1 MTESPWQAWQSGR
14 RGVAE
19 GASEDGEDAADR
31 PTGEPGLLELED
43 EDGDPVRADLA
54 NPTMTEA
61 RVDVTIESRA
71 VELPRA
77 WAQVVL
83 CCKPLIPTS
92 LRVRSARTTNSP
104 RPRRVCTSAFASRA
118 SRSPPVRVASAHGRL
133 SQDQSR
139 RQPKVPSLSWREG
152 SESDRVPP
160 DLDQRLGLAAKPIA
174 KR

>member
-1 MTESPWQAWQSGR
+1 MAIGPAPG
-14 RGVAE
+14 GVAE

-83 CCKPLIPTS
+83 CCKPLIPHLLKSAVGADHELSTTEACLHLG
-92 LRVRSARTTNSP
+92 LREPRFSEPPGTRCQRT
-104 RPRRVCTSAFASRA
+104 RPLE
-118 SRSPPVRVASAHGRL
+118 SRSISTPTQGSL
-133 SQDQSR
+133 SQ
-139 RQPKVPSLSWREG
+139 
-152 SESDRVPP
+152 
-160 DLDQRLGLAAKPIA
+160 LA
-174 KR
+174 